1 MNDKH
6 LFAFLLIVNHR
17 ILRTVTLAG
26 LFVATGSAHA
36 FDLTAPWSSLASR
49 AAVAGQTCSSQVG
62 FSPEGSAARLVAD
75 VLDRARSRVRL
86 AAYTFT
92 SPDVVRRL
100 IAAKRRGVDVAVIA
114 DAKEN
119 TNGRG
124 SRAGQAALNLLVE
137 AGIPVLTVSAYAIHH
152 DKYIVADGETVET
165 GSYNY
170 STAAARRNSENAV
183 VIANCTSLA
192 NAYVISSCRRLLQK
206 ARGISM

>member
-1 MNDKH
+1 MS
-6 LFAFLLIVNHR
+6 NHR
-17 ILRTVTLAG
+17 ALRAVTLAG
-26 LFVATGSAHA
+26 LLVVANSAHA
-36 FDLTAPWSSLASR
+36 FDLTAPWSSMTSR
-49 AAVAGQTCSSQVG
+49 PAAAGRTCSSEVG

-75 VLDRARSRVRL
+75 VLDRAHSRVRL

-119 TNGRG
+119 TGGRG
-124 SRAGQAALNLLVE
+124 ARSGQAALNLLVE
-137 AGIPVLTVSAYAIHH
+137 AGIPVRTVSAYAIHH
-152 DKYIVADGETVET
+152 DKYIVADSETVET

-183 VIANCTSLA
+183 VIANCPSLA
-192 NAYVISSCRRLLQK
+192 GAYEAHWQSRWSQGEPYRSSY
-206 ARGISM
+206 

>member
-1 MNDKH
+1 MAN
-6 LFAFLLIVNHR
+6 LR
-17 ILRTVTLAG
+17 ILRAVTLAG
-26 LFVATGSAHA
+26 LAVVGGSAYA
-36 FDLTAPWSSLASR
+36 FDLTAPWSSALKGATTA
-49 AAVAGQTCSSQVG
+49 AAVGTCSSEVG
-62 FSPEGSAARLVAD
+62 FSPEGSAARLVVS

-119 TNGRG
+119 TGGRG
-124 SRAGQAALNLLVE
+124 ARAGQAALNLLVE
-137 AGIPVLTVSAYAIHH
+137 AGIPVRTISAYSIFH
-152 DKYIVADGETVET
+152 DKFIIADGETVET

-183 VIANCTSLA
+183 VISNCPSLA
-192 NAYVISSCRRLLQK
+192 GAYEAHWQSRWAQGESYR
-206 ARGISM
+206 ASY

>member
-1 MNDKH
+1 MMV
-6 LFAFLLIVNHR
+6 ALIAGVA
-17 ILRTVTLAG
+17 VTS
-26 LFVATGSAHA
+26 SAHA
-36 FDLTAPWSSLASR
+36 FDLTALSSL
-49 AAVAGQTCSSQVG
+49 VGQTTSAAGATCGAEVG
-62 FSPEGSAARLVAD
+62 FSPEGSATRLVAD

-119 TNGRG
+119 TGGRG
-124 SRAGQAALNLLVE
+124 ARAGQAALNLLVE
-137 AGIPVLTVSAYAIHH
+137 AGIPVWTVSAYAIHH
-152 DKYIVADGETVET
+152 DKYIVADGKTVET

-183 VIANCTSLA
+183 VIANCPSVA
-192 NAYVISSCRRLLQK
+192 DAYEAHWQSRWAQGESYR
-206 ARGISM
+206 ASY

>member
-1 MNDKH
+1 MS
-6 LFAFLLIVNHR
+6 IHR
-17 ILRTVTLAG
+17 VLHALAHTG
-26 LFVATGSAHA
+26 LFVAAGSAQA
-36 FDLTAPWSSLASR
+36 FDLTASLSSLMGSTAS
-49 AAVAGQTCSSQVG
+49 ASGGTCNAEVG
-62 FSPEGSAARLVAD
+62 FSPEGSAALLVAG

-119 TNGRG
+119 TGARG
-124 SRAGQAALNLLVE
+124 ARTGQAALNLLVE
-137 AGIPVLTVSAYAIHH
+137 AGIPVRTVSVYAIHH

-183 VIANCTSLA
+183 VIANCPSLG
-192 NAYVISSCRRLLQK
+192 NAYEAHWQSRWAQGESYR
-206 ARGISM
+206 ASY